1 MIKGIDISEMNGV
14 IDFEKVKKSG
24 IDFVII
30 RASFGRKKED
40 KLLHRN
46 AKACIRNK
54 IPIGFYYY
62 SYAVDEETAREEALF
77 FLKSIKDY
85 KDHIKYPLI
94 IDMEDS
100 DGYKK
105 EKNAISKEN
114 LTNIVKVATD
124 VIRNQGFIPMVYA
137 NKDYF
142 DNYLDEEELKNVPK
156 WIAWW
161 NEKAQIDKSK
171 YTIWQYKSTGIV
183 EGIGTKVDMNESFF
197 DYEKYTNYLQN
208 IIKIN
213 EIKLKTGLQDI
224 TIQFLSCYKWGQ
236 ELIDKI
242 YERINGKKLK
252 LQDNYEIGTK
262 KIVVQ
267 EEYKIEKKTIDFMS
281 NYIYEEELFSKLFK
295 AICEENE
302 K

>member
-105 EKNAISKEN
+105 EKNAISKKN

-236 ELIDKI
+236 ELVDKI

-252 LQDNYEIGTK
+252 LEDNYEIGTK

-295 AICEENE
+295 AICEENG

>member
-105 EKNAISKEN
+105 EKNAISKKN
-114 LTNIVKVATD
+114 LTNIVKVATE

-252 LQDNYEIGTK
+252 LEDNYEIGTK

-267 EEYKIEKKTIDFMS
+267 EEYKFEKKTIDFMS

>member
-105 EKNAISKEN
+105 EKNAISKKN

-236 ELIDKI
+236 ELVDKI

-252 LQDNYEIGTK
+252 LEDNYEIGTK

-295 AICEENE
+295 GICEENG